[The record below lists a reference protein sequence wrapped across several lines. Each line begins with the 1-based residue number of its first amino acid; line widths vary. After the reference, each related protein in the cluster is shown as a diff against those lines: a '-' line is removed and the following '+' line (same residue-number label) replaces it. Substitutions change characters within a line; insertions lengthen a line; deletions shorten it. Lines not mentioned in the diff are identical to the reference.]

1 MPSEDQDEP
10 PVRELLPE
18 DQEQGE
24 PEEDAEEEDGLFGSQ
39 EIFAPRN
46 SPLESEFKRKE
57 EYEDDLVQDNI
68 KDMLFDPEESHPL
81 STLEIK
87 SGEVEGEDYEE
98 QCDEPE
104 GERSEYL
111 EQNDN
116 DGLFDHQKFLEM
128 KDLPVESE
136 FGEEEDDD
144 EKQREEVDS
153 DEVLCPRN
161 VQMKLT
167 ETEKEENLN
176 EGKED
181 SFFGVNTFFI
191 TQDIDYPRNGLIDPE
206 ESEEEEGE
214 EVRWEEDEGDGEH
227 GWSGSQELVV
237 PNASPV
243 PEPSEET
250 LEIAQILERHNQE
263 LEDVEPA
270 VVRNLSRSSISAVC
284 IVIYK
289 VYLFSNSVHLLKILK
304 LLHIQGEFHNPF
316 SVKIKK
322 YIFIMHLREIDLVK
336 NILLSEKIKLFIVIL
351 SISITVLEHLLNKT
365 FDILTVSNA
374 DICFCFSNMFAFY
387 N

>member
-1 MPSEDQDEP
+1 MTSITNDTTLLNNTYKVAEVSEIEHPVGDMPSEVQDQQ
-10 PVRELLPE
+10 PVEELLPE

-24 PEEDAEEEDGLFGSQ
+24 PEEDAEEEDADSRLFGSQ

-46 SPLESEFKRKE
+46 SPLESQFDRKE
-57 EYEDDLVQDNI
+57 EFENNLEQDSI
-68 KDMLFDPEESHPL
+68 KDMLFDPEESLPL

-87 SGEVEGEDYEE
+87 SEEVEGEDCEE

-104 GERSEYL
+104 EGRCEDL
-111 EQNDN
+111 EEEDRN
-116 DGLFDHQKFLEM
+116 GLFDPRELLVI

-136 FGEEEDDD
+136 FGGEEEEN
-144 EKQREEVDS
+144 EKQVGS
-153 DEVLCPRN
+153 DELLFPRH
-161 VQMKLT
+161 VPRKLT

-191 TQDIDYPRNGLIDPE
+191 TQDIESPRNELIEPE
-206 ESEEEEGE
+206 ESEEEEE

-284 IVIYK
+284 I
-289 VYLFSNSVHLLKILK
+289 L
-304 LLHIQGEFHNPF
+304 
-316 SVKIKK
+316 
-322 YIFIMHLREIDLVK
+322 K
-336 NILLSEKIKLFIVIL
+336 NIRLFFKFTL
-351 SISITVLEHLLNKT
+351 
-365 FDILTVSNA
+365 
-374 DICFCFSNMFAFY
+374 
-387 N
+387 